1 MILNSDTITFPNGM
15 EPGSVDCF
23 NVSIVKDG
31 TLEGDE
37 VVSLELSSDDAV
49 VDGNISIT
57 ISDVEDIEG
66 IYLQFESTH
75 EIKYGST
82 VEPLYSGHHW
92 GMKFWPI

>member
-1 MILNSDTITFPNGM
+1 MILNSDTITFPNGT

-31 TLEGDE
+31 ILEGDE

-66 IYLQFESTH
+66 T
-75 EIKYGST
+75 
-82 VEPLYSGHHW
+82 
-92 GMKFWPI
+92 MCADCDN

>member
-1 MILNSDTITFPNGM
+1 MTTINYYADVILNSDNITFPNGT

-23 NVSIVKDG
+23 NVLIVKDD

-49 VDGNISIT
+49 VYGNISIT

-66 IYLQFESTH
+66 ITY
-75 EIKYGST
+75 I
-82 VEPLYSGHHW
+82 
-92 GMKFWPI
+92 